1 MKTKIGFLNKVR
13 PTQICVGFAEV
24 KRKKDFLKSLSKTE
38 LKAYLISKPIPAVMG
53 PDGYL
58 FLVDHH
64 HFARALSELGVQKC
78 YFTIIHELN
87 TIREEDKFFKVLDLL
102 SLTHPYDE
110 NGLRKSDDEIPKTLK
125 ELRDDPYRSLAGI
138 TRKAGGYKKIKKP
151 YLEFAWADFFRTR
164 IPVELIKNNLDAAV
178 KKALELS
185 KSPEAS
191 HLDGYIGHS
200 TSPIAANEQAP
211 EQNVLKK
218 KVSV

>member
-1 MKTKIGFLNKVR
+1 MKTKIGFLEKVR

-64 HFARALSELGVQKC
+64 HFARALTELGVQKC

-110 NGLRKSDDEIPKTLK
+110 NGVRKNETEIPKNLK
-125 ELRDDPYRSLAGI
+125 DLKDDPYRSLAGI
-138 TRKAGGYKKIKKP
+138 TRKAGGFKKIKKP
-151 YLEFAWADFFRTR
+151 YLEFMWADFFRKK
-164 IPVELIKNNLDAAV
+164 ISLDMVKNDLDGAV
-178 KKALELS
+178 KLALELS
-185 KSPEAS
+185 KSKEAS
-191 HLDGYIGHS
+191 YLDGYIGVS
-200 TSPIAANEQAP
+200 DPSVKKRLAA
-211 EQNVLKK
+211 
-218 KVSV
+218 